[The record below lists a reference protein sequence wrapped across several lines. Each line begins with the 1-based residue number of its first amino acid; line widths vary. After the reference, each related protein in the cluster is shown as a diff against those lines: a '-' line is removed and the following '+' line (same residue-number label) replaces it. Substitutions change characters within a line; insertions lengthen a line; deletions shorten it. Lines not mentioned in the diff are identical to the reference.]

1 MTLNYLQELIQ
12 TQAISSVRT
21 LTAGVENQ
29 GMLVNEGALPLIV
42 GLLRSPNVEIQAR
55 IPREPYTKR
64 ALYQK
69 SPIPKEP
76 CKS

>member
-1 MTLNYLQELIQ
+1 M
-12 TQAISSVRT
+12 SSVRT

-29 GMLVNEGALPLIV
+29 SKIVNEGALPLIV

-55 IPREPYTKR
+55 I
-64 ALYQK
+64 QK
-69 SPIPKEP
+69 ER